1 MRLHFHGACR
11 TVTGSCFLL
20 ETGRTKILLDCGIVQ
35 GSKRE
40 RELNYR
46 DFPFRPAEIDAL
58 ILTHAH
64 IDHSGLIPKLA
75 KGGFKGPI
83 FATRATA
90 DLCSIMLPDS
100 GHIQEMEVEQLNR
113 RNPRRGHATVR
124 PSIRLGM
131 PRPA

>member
-1 MRLHFHGACR
+1 M
-11 TVTGSCFLL
+11 
-20 ETGRTKILLDCGIVQ
+20 VQ
-35 GSKRE
+35 GSKSE

-46 DFPFRPAEIDAL
+46 AFPFRPTEIDAL

-64 IDHSGLIPKLA
+64 IDHSGLIPKLT
-75 KGGFKGPI
+75 KSGFEGPI

-113 RNPRRGHATVR
+113 RNPRRGHATVQPIYTAR
-124 PSIRLGM
+124 DATACLKQFRFVTYGEWACVGEEFRLRFWNAGHLLG
-131 PRPA
+131 